1 MPDATRGVVL
11 WGCEN
16 TVSIA
21 VITEATTMRNQARP
35 KPAQIPVAT
44 LAGKLRTRLANGKAL
59 PPERAL
65 AEQYDV
71 KRHRVRQALALLRE
85 QGHLESSSR
94 ATAAGGESLIRSTNP
109 LEVIELRLALEPA
122 LARLAAVRAT
132 PLEIARIMRAATTPS
147 NVQRSTADLVFHK
160 LVAAASGNG
169 LAADLYA
176 LLRKVGSDSRVRV
189 QSAAPA
195 CPNRLAQRDQEHHAV
210 AQAIAARDPESAD
223 AAMRAHLNAVHRII
237 LDRLVAAN
245 AA

>member
-1 MPDATRGVVL
+1 
-11 WGCEN
+11 
-16 TVSIA
+16 
-21 VITEATTMRNQARP
+21 MRNQTQP
-35 KPAQIPVAT
+35 ESETYLDIGT
-44 LAGKLRTRLANGKAL
+44 LANRLRERLASGNAL
-59 PPERAL
+59 PAERAI
-65 AEQYDV
+65 AEEYAV

-85 QGHLESSSR
+85 QGDLDSTRR
-94 ATAAGGESLIRSTNP
+94 AGAAGGESLIRSTNP

-132 PLEIARIMRAATTPS
+132 PLEIARILRAATTPPDM
-147 NVQRSTADLVFHK
+147 QRSTADLAFHK

-189 QSAAPA
+189 QSTVPA

-210 AQAIAARDPESAD
+210 AEAIAARDPESAE
-223 AAMRAHLNAVHRII
+223 AAMRAHLNAVHRVI
-237 LDRLVAAN
+237 LNRLVAAN

>member
-1 MPDATRGVVL
+1 
-11 WGCEN
+11 
-16 TVSIA
+16 
-21 VITEATTMRNQARP
+21 MRNQLQ
-35 KPAQIPVAT
+35 PALQGPAVAI
-44 LAGKLRTRLANGKAL
+44 LVRQLRTRLATGEVL
-59 PPERAL
+59 PAERAL
-65 AEQYDV
+65 AEQYGV
-71 KRHRVRQALALLRE
+71 KRHRLRQALALLRE
-85 QGHLESSSR
+85 QGDLDSSR
-94 ATAAGGESLIRSTNP
+94 RNGAAGGESLIRSTNP

-147 NVQRSTADLVFHK
+147 DVQRSTADLTFHK

-176 LLRKVGSDSRVRV
+176 LLRKVGSDVRVRV
-189 QSAAPA
+189 QSAAPP

-210 AQAIAARDPESAD
+210 AEAIAARDPETAE

-237 LDRLVAAN
+237 LNRLIAAN